1 MGSLCDGDAAGV
13 EAAQGTGH
21 IAADAADVAAFAAAG
36 DVARIGAVD
45 HHAAVTDNAADTMGG
60 DVGAAADMGDDVRI
74 VDAVA
79 DGVATKEVEVLI
91 ASGQRRACQ
100 AGGAADGVVVAGS
113 GGLDMPLDNAVFDG
127 GAVHQG
133 ADGSRHYGG
142 GIRMKVGEGQVAHLT
157 AQHSEKTAD
166 IGILVDIRSGIIE
179 TEIVDG
185 MAVAEEMTREAA
197 AAEDR
202 ADGHPRSL
210 ALHVEVGGQL
220 EGDPIR
226 VARHF
231 VAFVGEGFA
240 GVDTVAQCLQVAEV
254 INGEGVVGLGHAA
267 KQGDGLD
274 GVAVQGSRHG
284 DEIAA
289 RGLQCRLDGVVG
301 ARCVGKRR
309 VNEQAVALGGFPHHA
324 AVAAGQPD
332 AVFHMVDVGDGV
344 GQDDGGAG
352 HFGDVA
358 GPIAGV
364 GPLESRVTAILVNP
378 DVAKRP
384 LDLGRKGLD
393 DDFRG
398 GVEVA
403 VLSID
408 RHLGVGETISDDYS
422 GDVVRGESVFG
433 VAVIDACSIETESR
447 RVASHARRASVSL
460 LVVVDFA
467 HVEAV
472 LGAAAHAGHPLV
484 APDVELR
491 VRVLRQC
498 DIAGVE
504 AVTRRG
510 LAGRHHTAEGE
521 DIETGVGNDMYRRI
535 VRIQHAL
542 AGDIAGVETVV
553 DGASCAVADTGF
565 VVEKA
570 GHAAKVSAVGGDVAP
585 VVAVGDLRRIV
596 GQKASAD
603 HTGEAEFVV
612 LELGPVG
619 GSDVAGVEATGHH
632 VVPRVDDRHHAGHGV
647 LVVCVR
653 LLVCGGDMATVG
665 TVGDPDTIS
674 FEIIGQL
681 TYPTYQGTTIFAAEH
696 QVVARDVT
704 VVDGAAHHVGG
715 QCPAVV
721 KSAFEHG
728 VFDGEV

>member
-1 MGSLCDGDAAGV
+1 
-13 EAAQGTGH
+13 
-21 IAADAADVAAFAAAG
+21 
-36 DVARIGAVD
+36 
-45 HHAAVTDNAADTMGG
+45 
-60 DVGAAADMGDDVRI
+60 
-74 VDAVA
+74 
-79 DGVATKEVEVLI
+79 
-91 ASGQRRACQ
+91 
-100 AGGAADGVVVAGS
+100 
-113 GGLDMPLDNAVFDG
+113 
-127 GAVHQG
+127 
-133 ADGSRHYGG
+133 
-142 GIRMKVGEGQVAHLT
+142 
-157 AQHSEKTAD
+157 
-166 IGILVDIRSGIIE
+166 
-179 TEIVDG
+179 
-185 MAVAEEMTREAA
+185 
-197 AAEDR
+197 
-202 ADGHPRSL
+202 
-210 ALHVEVGGQL
+210 
-220 EGDPIR
+220 
-226 VARHF
+226 
-231 VAFVGEGFA
+231 
-240 GVDTVAQCLQVAEV
+240 
-254 INGEGVVGLGHAA
+254 
-267 KQGDGLD
+267 
-274 GVAVQGSRHG
+274 
-284 DEIAA
+284 
-289 RGLQCRLDGVVG
+289 
-301 ARCVGKRR
+301 
-309 VNEQAVALGGFPHHA
+309 
-324 AVAAGQPD
+324 
-332 AVFHMVDVGDGV
+332 MVDVGDVV

-352 HFGDVA
+352 HFGDVT

-364 GPLESRVTAILVNP
+364 GPLESRVTAKLVNP
-378 DVAKRP
+378 VFAERP
-384 LDLGRKGLD
+384 LGRRGLA

-408 RHLGVGETISDDYS
+408 RHLGVGETIFDDYS
-422 GDVVRGESVFG
+422 GDVMRGESVFG
-433 VAVIDACSIETESR
+433 VAVIDAGGIETESR
-447 RVASHARRASVSL
+447 RVASHARRAAVSL

-570 GHAAKVSAVGGDVAP
+570 GHTAKVSAVGGDVAP

-653 LLVCGGDMATVG
+653 LLVCGGDMTTVG
-665 TVGDPDTIS
+665 TVGYPDTIS
-674 FEIIGQL
+674 FENIESTWCGPHGGRHQ
-681 TYPTYQGTTIFAAEH
+681 TYPTYQGATIFAAEH

-704 VVDGAAHHVGG
+704 VVDGAAHHVSG
-715 QCPAVV
+715 QCPAAV
-721 KSAFEHG
+721 KSAVEHG
-728 VFDGEV
+728 IFDGKVRNMAFGVAKECRIGGRKRQIHDLVSTA

>member
-1 MGSLCDGDAAGV
+1 
-13 EAAQGTGH
+13 
-21 IAADAADVAAFAAAG
+21 
-36 DVARIGAVD
+36 
-45 HHAAVTDNAADTMGG
+45 MGG
-60 DVGAAADMGDDVRI
+60 DVGAAADMGDNVRI

-100 AGGAADGVVVAGS
+100 AGGAADGVVVVGP

-185 MAVAEEMTREAA
+185 MAVAEEKTCEAA

-202 ADGHPRSL
+202 ADGHPRTL

-226 VARHF
+226 VARQF
-231 VAFVGEGFA
+231 VVFVEKGLA
-240 GVDTVAQCLQVAEV
+240 GVDTVAQLFQVVEV
-254 INGEGVVGLGHAA
+254 IDREDVGGHGHAA

-324 AVAAGQPD
+324 AVAAGQLD

-364 GPLESRVTAILVNP
+364 GPLESRVTANLANP
-378 DVAKRP
+378 VVAERP
-384 LDLGRKGLD
+384 LGRRGLA

-408 RHLGVGETISDDYS
+408 RHLGVGETIFDDYS

-433 VAVIDACSIETESR
+433 VAVIDAGGVETESR
-447 RVASHARRASVSL
+447 GVAGHTRRASVSL

-570 GHAAKVSAVGGDVAP
+570 GHTAKVSAVGGDVAP

-603 HTGEAEFVV
+603 HTGEAELVV

-653 LLVCGGDMATVG
+653 LLVCGGDMTTVG

-696 QVVARDVT
+696 QVVARDMT

-721 KSAFEHG
+721 KSAVEHG
-728 VFDGEV
+728 VFDGEVRNIAFGVAKECPIVGRKRQIHDLVSTA

>member
-1 MGSLCDGDAAGV
+1 
-13 EAAQGTGH
+13 
-21 IAADAADVAAFAAAG
+21 
-36 DVARIGAVD
+36 
-45 HHAAVTDNAADTMGG
+45 MGG

-79 DGVATKEVEVLI
+79 DGVATNEVEVLI
-91 ASGQRRACQ
+91 ASGQRRARQ
-100 AGGAADGVVVAGS
+100 AGGAADGVVVVGP

-133 ADGSRHYGG
+133 ADGSCHYGG
-142 GIRMKVGEGQVAHLT
+142 GIRMKVGEGQVAHLA

-185 MAVAEEMTREAA
+185 MAAAEEMTCEAA

-202 ADGHPRSL
+202 ADGHPRTL

-226 VARHF
+226 VARQF

-240 GVDTVAQCLQVAEV
+240 GVDTVAQCLQVVEV
-254 INGEGVVGLGHAA
+254 IDGEGVVGHGHAA

-289 RGLQCRLDGVVG
+289 QGLQCQCRLDGVVG

-324 AVAAGQPD
+324 VVAAGQLD

-378 DVAKRP
+378 VFAE
-384 LDLGRKGLD
+384 LSLGELA

-408 RHLGVGETISDDYS
+408 RHLGVGETTYGGYS

-433 VAVIDACSIETESR
+433 VAVIDACSIETGIR

-510 LAGRHHTAEGE
+510 LAGCHHTAEGE
-521 DIETGVGNDMYRRI
+521 DIETGVGNDMCRWI

-553 DGASCAVADTGF
+553 DGASCVVADTGF

-596 GQKASAD
+596 GQ
-603 HTGEAEFVV
+603 
-612 LELGPVG
+612 
-619 GSDVAGVEATGHH
+619 
-632 VVPRVDDRHHAGHGV
+632 
-647 LVVCVR
+647 
-653 LLVCGGDMATVG
+653 
-665 TVGDPDTIS
+665 
-674 FEIIGQL
+674 
-681 TYPTYQGTTIFAAEH
+681 
-696 QVVARDVT
+696 
-704 VVDGAAHHVGG
+704 
-715 QCPAVV
+715 
-721 KSAFEHG
+721 
-728 VFDGEV
+728 